1 MVRHLA
7 DTASSIM
14 TEPISSQEC
23 LLHCLG
29 SWLLSCAEASSDLLS
44 RAMFSSMWSSH
55 LEADSKCGYYVWSN
69 SFLLHEWKLL
79 SQVKGTG
86 ACGIVDPGSPV
97 LRGEWVRAPLYFAE
111 GRGQPLGGAW
121 RWVLF
126 CSIFRMWM
134 SCHPLYSSHMLVP
147 LFSSKFYYLFLLF
160 NFWAM
165 LWGLWDLSLGTR
177 DWACTLGSENLNP

>member
-29 SWLLSCAEASSDLLS
+29 SWLLSCAEASSDLLT

-97 LRGEWVRAPLYFAE
+97 LRGEWVRASLLCWRPRAAVRRSMKVSAILFHFQDVDVLSSFIL
-111 GRGQPLGGAW
+111 QPHACPFVFFKIL
-121 RWVLF
+121 L
-126 CSIFRMWM
+126 SIFT
-134 SCHPLYSSHMLVP
+134 
-147 LFSSKFYYLFLLF
+147 F
-160 NFWAM
+160 
-165 LWGLWDLSLGTR
+165 
-177 DWACTLGSENLNP
+177 